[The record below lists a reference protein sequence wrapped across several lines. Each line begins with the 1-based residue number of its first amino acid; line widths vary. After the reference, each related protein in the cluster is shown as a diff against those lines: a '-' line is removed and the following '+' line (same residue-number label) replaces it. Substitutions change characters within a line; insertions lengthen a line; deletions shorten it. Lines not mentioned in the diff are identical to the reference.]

1 MTSIRISRPQSGPT
15 ARRRGAVA
23 LAVVAVATAT
33 LASTAPAYAAGKGG
47 GRAIKASA
55 QCGSPTGL
63 LKFKGKPDTGGV
75 LEVGGEVDVNVN
87 GQAWAVTVVDN
98 GVTVWKG
105 TRTTAAPSGA
115 FGAGARI
122 PNLAGADVVTF
133 IATHGTTV
141 CKASV
146 TI

>member
-55 QCGSPTGL
+55 ECASPTGL
-63 LKFKGKPDTGGV
+63 LKLKGKPDTGGV
-75 LEVGGEVDVNVN
+75 LEVGAEVDVNVN
-87 GQAWAVTVVDN
+87 DQEWTVAVVDN
-98 GVTVWKG
+98 GVTVWEG

-115 FGAGARI
+115 FAAAARI
-122 PNLAGADVVTF
+122 PNLAGADVITF
-133 IATHGTTV
+133 TATHDTTV
-141 CKASV
+141 CTASITV
-146 TI
+146 

>member
-33 LASTAPAYAAGKGG
+33 LASSAPAYAAGKGG

-55 QCGSPTGL
+55 ECGSPTGL
-63 LKFKGKPDTGGV
+63 LKLKAKPDIGGV
-75 LEVGGEVDVNVN
+75 LEVGAEVDVNVN
-87 GQAWAVTVVDN
+87 DQEWAVSVVDN
-98 GVTVWKG
+98 GVTVVEG

-115 FGAGARI
+115 FGAAARI
-122 PNLAGADVVTF
+122 PNLTGVDVVTF

-146 TI
+146 TV